1 MNTTNLLFS
10 LKRITFQKPTNLSL
24 LRYFS
29 HSINTRTRTLAKSQG
44 RVVILGSGWGSYQL
58 LRKINKD
65 DYEVSVVSPRNYF
78 VFTPLLA
85 STSVGTLEFRCIT
98 EPVRQY
104 SKDIDYH
111 QAWVDGID
119 FKNQLVHCSSNNE
132 DNKGEKFDIEFDKL
146 VIGVGAYSN
155 TFNIPGVK
163 DHAYF
168 LKDIG
173 DAKKIRNRVLECFEY
188 AAQPGISDKEKDEK
202 LHFVVVGAGP
212 TGVEFSAELYD
223 FITEDLSRLYGNLME
238 HVRMTI
244 YDVAPHILNSFD
256 KKLSDYATSKFNRR
270 GIQIKTN
277 SHVMKVDKHQLE
289 IKEEGTVPY
298 GMLVWNTGLQA
309 NPLVESL
316 KDVSKDKKNQ
326 RILTNDLLQVL
337 DTEKQPYPNVYALGD
352 CATILDQDLP
362 ATAQVANQKA
372 IYLGRVLNKQI
383 KGKQDNVEGFTFKNM
398 GTMAYIGK
406 WNAVVDM
413 SGAIN
418 ENATATGT
426 SAWLFWRSAYLSMT
440 VSTRN
445 KILIPM
451 FWFLSFQFGRNVSKI

>member
-1 MNTTNLLFS
+1 MNTV
-10 LKRITFQKPTNLSL
+10 LKKTVTQKPTAISP
-24 LRYFS
+24 LRYLS
-29 HSINTRTRTLAKSQG
+29 HSINTRTRTLAKLQG
-44 RVVILGSGWGSYQL
+44 RVVILGLGWGSYQL
-58 LRKINKD
+58 LRKLNKD
-65 DYEVSVVSPRNYF
+65 DYDVSVISPRNYF

-111 QAWVDGID
+111 QSWVEKID
-119 FKNQLVHCSSNNE
+119 FNRQVVQCSSNNE
-132 DNKGEKFDIEFDKL
+132 DNKGQKFEIEYDKL

-163 DHAYF
+163 ENAYF

-188 AAQPGISDKEKDEK
+188 AAQPGISDKEKAEK
-202 LHFVVVGAGP
+202 LHFVVVGGGP
-212 TGVEFSAELYD
+212 TGVEFSAELFD

-238 HVRMTI
+238 FTRMTV
-244 YDVAPHILNSFD
+244 YDVAPHILNNFD
-256 KKLSDYATSKFNRR
+256 SKLSNYATNKFNRR

-277 SHVMKVDKHQLE
+277 SHVLKVDKDQLE
-289 IKEEGTVPY
+289 IKEEGNVKF
-298 GMLVWNTGLQA
+298 GMLVWSTGLQA
-309 NPLVESL
+309 NPLVQSL
-316 KDVSKDKKNQ
+316 DDVSKDERNQ
-326 RILTNDLLQVL
+326 RILTNEKLQVL
-337 DTEKQPYPNVYALGD
+337 DPEKEPYPNVYALGD
-352 CATILDQDLP
+352 CATIIDQDLP

-372 IYLGRVLNKQI
+372 IYLARVLNKQV
-383 KGKQDNVEGFTFKNM
+383 KGKADNIEGFSFKNM

-413 SGAIN
+413 SGAIH
-418 ENATATGT
+418 EKATSTGIG
-426 SAWLFWRSAYLSMT
+426 AWMFWRSAYLSMT

-451 FWFLSFQFGRNVSKI
+451 FWFLSWQFGRNTSKI